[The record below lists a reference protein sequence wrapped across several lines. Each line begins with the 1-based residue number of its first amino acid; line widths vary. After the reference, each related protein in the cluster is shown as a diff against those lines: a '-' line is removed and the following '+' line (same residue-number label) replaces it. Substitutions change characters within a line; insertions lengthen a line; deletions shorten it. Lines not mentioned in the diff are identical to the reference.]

1 MDCTPAHWIIF
12 PQKPY
17 LQFQLEEE
25 LKLSPL
31 LAQLLINRGLTQVD
45 EIKRFFS
52 ASLNDLAH
60 PFLMK
65 DIKKAAIRIIQAIY
79 RQEKICIFGD
89 YDVDGITGTAILK
102 LFFDSIGANSFFYI
116 PDRLSE
122 GYGLNFSALREIR
135 SAGAGLIVTVD
146 CGISDYEE
154 VQFARELG
162 MEVIITDHH
171 EVPEKIP
178 PAYAVINPKQKE
190 CQFPSKHLAGV
201 GVAFY
206 LIIILRK
213 LLREEG
219 FWTSQQPPN
228 LRDYLDLVALGT
240 VADIAPL
247 KGENRI
253 FVKQGLEVLGK
264 TTRVGLQALKRV
276 SGIEN
281 GLLTPDLISYRL
293 APRINVCGR
302 LGQANKAVKLLI
314 TKDHQE
320 AEKIAQELDEE
331 NRKRQQIENNI
342 FKEACQ
348 LIEESGGNQ
357 RVLVLASSDWHP
369 GVIGI
374 SASRLVEK
382 YFRPTILIALEGNF
396 GHGSARSIEAFHI
409 YNGLKECQE
418 LLEKFGGHE
427 YAAGLRIAKD
437 NIPLLREKL
446 NYLAGAILKPEDF
459 VPKLYIDAKV
469 NLNQINEVLIE
480 EIQSLAPFGTDNPE
494 PVFVSE
500 VLSVNS
506 PQIVGNGHLKLR
518 LGNHLIDVEAIGF
531 GMGQL
536 LPESG
541 SQVRVVFI
549 PEINQWQGVRNLRIK
564 LKDIEILS
572 L

>member
-1 MDCTPAHWIIF
+1 M
-12 PQKPY
+12 
-17 LQFQLEEE
+17 
-25 LKLSPL
+25 
-31 LAQLLINRGLTQVD
+31 
-45 EIKRFFS
+45 
-52 ASLNDLAH
+52 
-60 PFLMK
+60 
-65 DIKKAAIRIIQAIY
+65 
-79 RQEKICIFGD
+79 
-89 YDVDGITGTAILK
+89 
-102 LFFDSIGANSFFYI
+102 
-116 PDRLSE
+116 
-122 GYGLNFSALREIR
+122 
-135 SAGAGLIVTVD
+135 
-146 CGISDYEE
+146 
-154 VQFARELG
+154 
-162 MEVIITDHH
+162 
-171 EVPEKIP
+171 
-178 PAYAVINPKQKE
+178 
-190 CQFPSKHLAGV
+190 
-201 GVAFY
+201 
-206 LIIILRK
+206 
-213 LLREEG
+213 
-219 FWTSQQPPN
+219 
-228 LRDYLDLVALGT
+228 
-240 VADIAPL
+240 
-247 KGENRI
+247 
-253 FVKQGLEVLGK
+253 
-264 TTRVGLQALKRV
+264 
-276 SGIEN
+276 
-281 GLLTPDLISYRL
+281 
-293 APRINVCGR
+293 
-302 LGQANKAVKLLI
+302 LI

-446 NYLAGAILKPEDF
+446 NHLAGAILKPEDF

-518 LGNHLIDVEAIGF
+518 LGNHLIEVEAIGF